1 MLNYAVLF
9 FVLGVVAAIA
19 GFGGIV
25 VGAVIVARALFFAFL
40 VLFVGSLIWGLV
52 HRNL

>member
-1 MLNYAVLF
+1 
-9 FVLGVVAAIA
+9 VLGVIAAIA

-25 VGAVIVARALFFAFL
+25 VGAVLIVRVLFFVVLA
-40 VLFVGSLIWGLV
+40 LFVGSLIWGLV